1 MGLTRNEVFDTNNVK
16 DILQNVAYKN
26 RSTGSTDMNAH
37 SSRSHALLFLD
48 IVTRT
53 TSSRLVL
60 IDLAGSER
68 VKKTKVSGARFD
80 EAKAI
85 NKSLSALGNVIH
97 SLQSKSKHVP
107 FRDSQLT
114 YLLYDCFCGNSK
126 ALMFCNVSCEGFDV
140 KESINTLKFAHRVRQ
155 VQMGEAHK
163 NDNQSSS
170 QDSNN
175 KNEKGQN
182 PKEIQTALKQKLK
195 KSKADLE
202 TKEKEINKLKMNNRN
217 FQKEISK
224 LTQSAGA
231 QSSKNANHH
240 QQRIELNNL
249 QKEHNRM
256 LIDNEK
262 KDKQIKKLAHEVQE
276 YKHKM

>member
-1 MGLTRNEVFDTNNVK
+1 MG
-16 DILQNVAYKN
+16 
-26 RSTGSTDMNAH
+26 
-37 SSRSHALLFLD
+37 
-48 IVTRT
+48 
-53 TSSRLVL
+53 VL

-114 YLLYDCFCGNSK
+114 YLLYDCLGGNSK

-182 PKEIQTALKQKLK
+182 HKEIQTALKQKLK

-224 LTQSAGA
+224 LT
-231 QSSKNANHH
+231 
-240 QQRIELNNL
+240 
-249 QKEHNRM
+249 
-256 LIDNEK
+256 
-262 KDKQIKKLAHEVQE
+262 
-276 YKHKM
+276 